1 MGLASL
7 LFFMWG
13 FVTVLNDILIPH
25 FKAAFDLSATE
36 AMLVQFCFFGA
47 YFTIGLPAGRL
58 VGRIG
63 YRWGIVV
70 GLVVAGLGALAFLPA
85 ASGRTYAGF
94 LVALFI
100 LASGITVLQVAAN
113 PFVTLLGPPRTAAS
127 RLNLAQGINSVGTT
141 IAPLLGAWLILDAS
155 GGAAD
160 LGSVRGPY
168 LVIAAIL
175 LGMSGLFAAIRL
187 PDGRPS
193 GPAPRPIRGG
203 LLGERRLLNGTV
215 AIFLYVGAEVGIG
228 SVLVLFFGQEDV
240 AGMSEQLAGYHV
252 AYYWGA
258 AMVGRFVGAA
268 ISRRVE
274 PAGVLAVAS
283 VVAVLLISVTVVV
296 RGEVAVWTLLAVGFT
311 NAVMFPTI
319 FALAVEG
326 LGERTGEGSGM
337 LVMAI
342 VGGAVVPV
350 VMGALADAFGF
361 GIALASTTLCY
372 AFVGQFAI
380 SCWPARTR
388 QTWNESVASSWSD

>member
-25 FKAAFDLSATE
+25 FKGAFDLSATE

-47 YFTIGLPAGRL
+47 YFTIGLPAGKL

-63 YRWGIVV
+63 YRWGMVV
-70 GLVVAGLGALAFLPA
+70 GLGVAGLGALAFLPA
-85 ASGRTYAGF
+85 ADAQSYAAF

-113 PFVTLLGPPRTAAS
+113 PFVTLLGPAPTAAS
-127 RLNLAQGINSVGTT
+127 RLNFTQGINSVGTT
-141 IAPLLGAWLILDAS
+141 IAPLLGAWLILDAAA
-155 GGAAD
+155 GASD
-160 LGSVRGPY
+160 LSSVRMPY
-168 LVIAAIL
+168 LVIAGIL
-175 LGMSGLFAAIRL
+175 FAMAGLFAATRL
-187 PDGRPS
+187 PDGRPRES
-193 GPAPRPIRGG
+193 VARRGEG
-203 LLGERRLLNGTV
+203 SLLGHRPLVGGTI

-228 SVLVLFFGQEDV
+228 SLLVLFFGLDDV
-240 AGMSEQLAGYHV
+240 AGMSEQRAGYHV

-268 ISRRVE
+268 LSRRVP
-274 PAGVLAVAS
+274 PAIVLAVAS
-283 VVAVLLISVTVVV
+283 VLAVVLITTTVVI
-296 RGEVAVWTLLAVGFT
+296 RGQLSVWTLLAVGFT

-319 FALAVEG
+319 FALAVAG
-326 LGERTGEGSGM
+326 LGERTSEGSGI

-342 VGGAVVPV
+342 VGGAVVPL
-350 VMGALADAFGF
+350 VMGILADQFGY

-372 AFVGQFAI
+372 AFIGHFAMT
-380 SCWPARTR
+380 CWPDSKR
-388 QTWNESVASSWSD
+388 QTWNENESIS